1 VGDIPELERLVDV
14 DGPRRSPRGVE
25 LCSLVQITA
34 RAILSR
40 MKVDSTDVSQVVTR
54 R

>member
-14 DGPRRSPRGVE
+14 DDLDALLAALE
-25 LCSLVQITA
+25 LCSLVQTTA

-40 MKVDSTDVSQVVTR
+40 MKADSIDVSKW
-54 R
+54 